1 MTFSKIYDFL
11 GNFFQP
17 CTIDDRKVAIVKNVK
32 SSLKKIFFFLQIC
45 NNYFW
50 KKSTFYEMD
59 GKQKFHVIVF

>member
-32 SSLKKIFFFLQIC
+32 SSLEKIFSFYRFAIIT
-45 NNYFW
+45 FG